1 MTYRLR
7 NIGIAVALALVAGLL
22 TVFYVTN
29 YKRDVRSAETNV
41 TVYVAAK
48 DIPAG
53 TSGDE
58 VISDGYLTQQE
69 VAKRSVT
76 PGAISTPD
84 QLAGRLAAAPVY
96 AGEQVTTRR
105 FTTEQEKGVRAQL
118 TGNLRALELPG
129 TQQQMLVGTLQDGD
143 HVDVVG
149 SWNVPESD
157 TRHYSRVVLRDIV
170 VLNAPEGAE
179 TSEKL
184 TDPSSGSYSVML
196 MVTDGQAQKLWWL
209 AKNGEW
215 TLQLR
220 PATDAADSPESAESA
235 GSLLLDGV
243 NVARLRAL
251 VNAANLAE
259 GEGGQ

>member
-29 YKRDVRSAETNV
+29 YKKEVRSAEADV
-41 TVYVAAK
+41 TVYVASK

-53 TSGDE
+53 TSGEE
-58 VISDGYLTQQE
+58 VMSGGYLTKQE

-76 PGAISTPD
+76 PGAISTPE
-84 QLAGRLAAAPVY
+84 QLEGRLAAAPVY

-105 FTTEQEKGVRAQL
+105 FTTEQQKGVRAQL
-118 TGNLRALELPG
+118 TGNKRALELPG
-129 TQQQMLVGTLQDGD
+129 TKQQLLAGTLQDGD

-157 TRHYSRVVLRDIV
+157 TRHYARVILRDIT
-170 VLNAPEGAE
+170 VLNAPAG
-179 TSEKL
+179 TDTTTKL
-184 TDPSSGSYSVML
+184 TDPNNGAYSVML
-196 MVTDGQAQKLWWL
+196 MLTDAQAQKLWWVSQ
-209 AKNGEW
+209 NGTW

-220 PATDAADSPESAESA
+220 PTNDAADSPESAESA

-259 GEGGQ
+259 GGE

>member
-29 YKRDVRSAETNV
+29 YKREVRSAEADV
-41 TVYVAAK
+41 TVYVASK
-48 DIPAG
+48 DIAAG
-53 TSGDE
+53 TSGEE
-58 VISDGYLTQQE
+58 VMSGGFLTKQE

-76 PGAISTPD
+76 PGAISTPE
-84 QLAGRLAAAPVY
+84 QLEGRLAAAPVY

-118 TGNLRALELPG
+118 TGNKRALELPG
-129 TQQQMLVGTLQDGD
+129 SKQQLLAGTLQDGD

-157 TRHYSRVVLRDIV
+157 TRHYARVFLRDVV
-170 VLNAPEGAE
+170 VLNAPDSTDTTA
-179 TSEKL
+179 KL
-184 TDPSSGSYSVML
+184 TDPNNGAYSVML
-196 MVTDGQAQKLWWL
+196 MLTDSQAQKLWWVSQ
-209 AKNGEW
+209 NGAW

-220 PATDAADSPESAESA
+220 PTNDAADSPESAESA

-251 VNAANLAE
+251 VSAANLAE
-259 GEGGQ
+259 GGE

>member
-29 YKRDVRSAETNV
+29 YKREVRSAETNV
-41 TVYVAAK
+41 VVYVAAR

-53 TSGDE
+53 TPGDE
-58 VISDGYLTQQE
+58 VIADGYLTKQE

-118 TGNLRALELPG
+118 TGNKRALSLPG
-129 TQQQMLVGTLQDGD
+129 TQQQVLAGTLQDGD
-143 HVDVVG
+143 NVDVVG
-149 SWNVPESD
+149 SWNFPESD
-157 TRHYSRVVLRDIV
+157 TRHYARVVLRDLL
-170 VLNAPEGAE
+170 VLEAPNNAD
-179 TSEKL
+179 TTEKL
-184 TDPSSGSYSVML
+184 TDPNSGSYSVML
-196 MVTDGQAQKLWWL
+196 MLTDAQAQKLWWL
-209 AKNGEW
+209 KENGTW

-220 PATDAADSPESAESA
+220 PTNDAADSPESAESA

-243 NVARLRAL
+243 NVERLRAL
-251 VNAANLAE
+251 ASAESLAA
-259 GEGGQ
+259 EGGQ

>member
-29 YKRDVRSAETNV
+29 YKREVRSAEADV
-41 TVYVAAK
+41 TVYVASK

-53 TSGDE
+53 TSGEE
-58 VISDGYLTQQE
+58 VMSDGYLTKQE
-69 VAKRSVT
+69 VAKRNVT
-76 PGAISTPD
+76 PGAISTPE
-84 QLAGRLAAAPVY
+84 QLEGRLAAAPVY

-105 FTTEQEKGVRAQL
+105 FTTEQQKGVRAQL
-118 TGNLRALELPG
+118 TGNKRALELPG
-129 TQQQMLVGTLQDGD
+129 TKQQLLAGTLQDGD

-157 TRHYSRVVLRDIV
+157 TRHYARVILRDIA
-170 VLNAPEGAE
+170 VLNAPDGTD
-179 TSEKL
+179 TSTKL
-184 TDPSSGSYSVML
+184 TDPNNGAYSVML
-196 MVTDGQAQKLWWL
+196 MLTDAQAQKLWWVSQ
-209 AKNGEW
+209 NGTW

-220 PATDAADSPESAESA
+220 PTNDAADSPESAESA

-251 VNAANLAE
+251 VDAANLAE
-259 GEGGQ
+259 GGE

>member
-29 YKRDVRSAETNV
+29 YKREVRSAEANV
-41 TVYVAAK
+41 TVYVASK

-53 TSGDE
+53 TSGEE
-58 VISDGYLTQQE
+58 VMSGGFLTKQE
-69 VAKRSVT
+69 VAKRSVA
-76 PGAISTPD
+76 PGAISTPE
-84 QLAGRLAAAPVY
+84 QLEGRLAAAPVY

-105 FTTEQEKGVRAQL
+105 FTTEQQKGVRAQL
-118 TGNLRALELPG
+118 TGNKRALELPG
-129 TQQQMLVGTLQDGD
+129 TKQQLLAGTLQDGD

-157 TRHYSRVVLRDIV
+157 TRHYSRVILRDIA
-170 VLNAPEGAE
+170 VLNAPDGTD
-179 TSEKL
+179 TSTKL
-184 TDPSSGSYSVML
+184 TDPNNGAYSVML
-196 MVTDGQAQKLWWL
+196 MLTDAQAQKLWWVSQ
-209 AKNGEW
+209 NGTW

-220 PATDAADSPESAESA
+220 PTNDAADSPESAESA

-259 GEGGQ
+259 GGE

>member
-29 YKRDVRSAETNV
+29 YKKEVRSAEADV
-41 TVYVAAK
+41 TVYVASK

-53 TSGDE
+53 TSGEE
-58 VISDGYLTQQE
+58 VMSGGYLTKQE

-76 PGAISTPD
+76 PGAISTPE
-84 QLAGRLAAAPVY
+84 QLEGRLAAAPVY

-105 FTTEQEKGVRAQL
+105 FTTEQQKGVRAQL
-118 TGNLRALELPG
+118 TGNKRALELPG
-129 TQQQMLVGTLQDGD
+129 TKQQLLAGTLQDGD

-157 TRHYSRVVLRDIV
+157 TRHYARVILRDIT
-170 VLNAPEGAE
+170 VLKAPAG
-179 TSEKL
+179 TDTTTKL
-184 TDPSSGSYSVML
+184 TDPNNGAYSVML
-196 MVTDGQAQKLWWL
+196 MLTDAQAQKLWWVSQ
-209 AKNGEW
+209 NGTW

-220 PATDAADSPESAESA
+220 PTNDAADSPESAESA

-259 GEGGQ
+259 GGE

>member
-29 YKRDVRSAETNV
+29 YKKEVRSAEADV
-41 TVYVAAK
+41 TVYVASK

-53 TSGDE
+53 TSGE
-58 VISDGYLTQQE
+58 EAMSGGYLTKQE

-76 PGAISTPD
+76 PGAISTPE
-84 QLAGRLAAAPVY
+84 QLEGRLAAAPVY

-105 FTTEQEKGVRAQL
+105 FTTEQQKGVRAQL
-118 TGNLRALELPG
+118 TGNKRALELPG
-129 TQQQMLVGTLQDGD
+129 TKQQLLAGTLQDGD

-157 TRHYSRVVLRDIV
+157 TRHYARVILRDIT
-170 VLNAPEGAE
+170 VLNAPAG
-179 TSEKL
+179 TDTTTKL
-184 TDPSSGSYSVML
+184 TDPNNGAYSVML
-196 MVTDGQAQKLWWL
+196 MLTDAQAQKLWWVSQ
-209 AKNGEW
+209 NGTW

-220 PATDAADSPESAESA
+220 PTNDAADSPESAESA

-259 GEGGQ
+259 GGE

>member
-22 TVFYVTN
+22 TVFYVSN
-29 YKRDVRSAETNV
+29 YKREVRSAETNV
-41 TVYVAAK
+41 TVYVASK

-53 TSGDE
+53 TSGEE
-58 VISDGYLTQQE
+58 VMSGGYLTKQE

-76 PGAISTPD
+76 PGAISTPE
-84 QLAGRLAAAPVY
+84 QLEGRLAAAPVY

-105 FTTEQEKGVRAQL
+105 FTTEQQKGVRAQL
-118 TGNLRALELPG
+118 TGNKRALELPG
-129 TQQQMLVGTLQDGD
+129 TKQQLLAGTLQDGD

-157 TRHYSRVVLRDIV
+157 TRHYARVILRDIA
-170 VLNAPEGAE
+170 VLNAPDG
-179 TSEKL
+179 TDTTTKL
-184 TDPSSGSYSVML
+184 TDPNNGAYSVML
-196 MVTDGQAQKLWWL
+196 MLTDSQAQKLWWVSQ
-209 AKNGEW
+209 NGAW

-220 PATDAADSPESAESA
+220 PTNDAADSPESAESA

-259 GEGGQ
+259 GGE

>member
-29 YKRDVRSAETNV
+29 YKREVRSAEADV
-41 TVYVAAK
+41 TVYVASK

-53 TSGDE
+53 TSGEE
-58 VISDGYLTQQE
+58 VMSGGYLTKQE

-76 PGAISTPD
+76 PGAISTPE
-84 QLAGRLAAAPVY
+84 QLEGRLAAAPVY

-105 FTTEQEKGVRAQL
+105 FTTEQQKGVRAQL
-118 TGNLRALELPG
+118 TGNKRALELPG
-129 TQQQMLVGTLQDGD
+129 TKQQLLAGTLQDGD

-157 TRHYSRVVLRDIV
+157 TRHYARVILRDIAV
-170 VLNAPEGAE
+170 VNAPNGTD
-179 TSEKL
+179 TSTKL
-184 TDPSSGSYSVML
+184 TDPNNGAYSVML
-196 MVTDGQAQKLWWL
+196 MLTDAQAQKLWWVSQ
-209 AKNGEW
+209 NGTW

-220 PATDAADSPESAESA
+220 PTNDAADSPESAESA

-251 VNAANLAE
+251 VDAANLAE
-259 GEGGQ
+259 GGE

>member
-41 TVYVAAK
+41 AVYVAAK

-53 TSGDE
+53 TSGDD
-58 VISDGYLTQQE
+58 VIAQGYLTKQE

-84 QLAGRLAAAPVY
+84 QLSGRLAAAPVY

-105 FTTEQEKGVRAQL
+105 FTTEQEKGIRAQL
-118 TGNLRALELPG
+118 TGNKRAVALPA
-129 TQQQMLVGTLQDGD
+129 TQQQVLAGTLQDGD
-143 HVDVVG
+143 HVDVLG
-149 SWNVPESD
+149 SWNVPED
-157 TRHYSRVVLRDIV
+157 QTRHYSRVVLRDIL
-170 VLNAPEGAE
+170 VLEAPAGAQ
-179 TSEKL
+179 TTEKL
-184 TDPSSGSYSVML
+184 TNPNNGAFSVML
-196 MVTDGQAQKLWWL
+196 MLTDAQAQKLWWL
-209 AKNGEW
+209 AQNGTW

-220 PATDAADSPESAESA
+220 PPNDAADSPESAESA
-235 GSLLLDGV
+235 GSILMDGV
-243 NVARLRAL
+243 NVARLRS
-251 VNAANLAE
+251 VTNANTLL
-259 GEGGQ
+259 EGGQ

>member
-29 YKRDVRSAETNV
+29 YKREVRSAEADV
-41 TVYVAAK
+41 TVYVASQ

-53 TSGDE
+53 TSGEE
-58 VISDGYLTQQE
+58 VMSGGYLTKQE

-76 PGAISTPD
+76 PGAISTPE
-84 QLAGRLAAAPVY
+84 QLEGRLAAAPVY

-105 FTTEQEKGVRAQL
+105 FTTEQQKGVRAQL
-118 TGNLRALELPG
+118 TGNKRALELPG
-129 TQQQMLVGTLQDGD
+129 TKQQLLAGTLQDGD

-157 TRHYSRVVLRDIV
+157 TRHYARVILRDIA
-170 VLNAPEGAE
+170 VLNAPDG
-179 TSEKL
+179 TDTTTKL
-184 TDPSSGSYSVML
+184 TDPNNGAYSVML
-196 MVTDGQAQKLWWL
+196 MLTDSQAQKLWWVSQ
-209 AKNGEW
+209 NGTW

-220 PATDAADSPESAESA
+220 PTNDAADSPESAESA

-259 GEGGQ
+259 GGE

>member
-29 YKRDVRSAETNV
+29 YKKEVRSAEADV
-41 TVYVAAK
+41 TVYVASK

-53 TSGDE
+53 TSGEE
-58 VISDGYLTQQE
+58 VMSGGYLTKQE

-76 PGAISTPD
+76 PGAISTPE
-84 QLAGRLAAAPVY
+84 QLEGRLAAAPVY

-105 FTTEQEKGVRAQL
+105 FTTEQQKGVRAQL
-118 TGNLRALELPG
+118 TGNKRALELPG
-129 TQQQMLVGTLQDGD
+129 TKQQLLAGTLQDGD

-157 TRHYSRVVLRDIV
+157 TRHYARVILRDIA
-170 VLNAPEGAE
+170 VLNAPDGTD
-179 TSEKL
+179 TSTKL
-184 TDPSSGSYSVML
+184 TDPNNGAYSVML
-196 MVTDGQAQKLWWL
+196 MLTDAQAQKLWWVSQ
-209 AKNGEW
+209 NGTW

-220 PATDAADSPESAESA
+220 PTNDAADSPESAESA

-259 GEGGQ
+259 GGE

>member
-29 YKRDVRSAETNV
+29 YKREVRSAETNV

-53 TSGDE
+53 TSGEE
-58 VISDGYLTQQE
+58 VVADGYLTKQE

-84 QLAGRLAAAPVY
+84 QLSGRLAAAPVY

-118 TGNLRALELPG
+118 TGNKRAMELPG
-129 TQQQMLVGTLQDGD
+129 TKQQVLGGTLQDGD
-143 HVDVVG
+143 HVDVLG

-157 TRHYSRVVLRDIV
+157 TRHYSRVVLRDIT
-170 VLNAPEGAE
+170 VLDAPSGAE
-179 TSEKL
+179 TTEKL
-184 TDPSSGSYSVML
+184 TDPNSGSYSVML
-196 MVTDGQAQKLWWL
+196 MLTDAQAQKLWWI

-220 PATDAADSPESAESA
+220 PSNDAADSPESAESA

-243 NVARLRAL
+243 NVARLRSL

-259 GEGGQ
+259 GGE

>member
-22 TVFYVTN
+22 TVFYVSN
-29 YKRDVRSAETNV
+29 YKREVRSAETNV
-41 TVYVAAK
+41 TVYVASK

-53 TSGDE
+53 TSGEE
-58 VISDGYLTQQE
+58 VMSGGFLTKQE

-76 PGAISTPD
+76 PGAISAPE
-84 QLAGRLAAAPVY
+84 QLEGRLAAAPVY

-105 FTTEQEKGVRAQL
+105 FTTEQQKGVRAQL
-118 TGNLRALELPG
+118 TGNKRALELPG
-129 TQQQMLVGTLQDGD
+129 TKQQLLAGTLQDGD

-157 TRHYSRVVLRDIV
+157 TRHYARVILRDIA
-170 VLNAPEGAE
+170 VLNAPDGTD
-179 TSEKL
+179 TSTKL
-184 TDPSSGSYSVML
+184 TDPNNGAYSVML
-196 MVTDGQAQKLWWL
+196 MLTDAQAQKLWWL
-209 AKNGEW
+209 SQNGTW

-220 PATDAADSPESAESA
+220 PTNDAADSPESAESA

-259 GEGGQ
+259 GGE

>member
-29 YKRDVRSAETNV
+29 YKREVRSAEADV
-41 TVYVAAK
+41 TVYVASK

-53 TSGDE
+53 TSGEE
-58 VISDGYLTQQE
+58 VMSGGFLTKQE

-76 PGAISTPD
+76 PGAISTPE
-84 QLAGRLAAAPVY
+84 QLEGRLAAAPVY

-105 FTTEQEKGVRAQL
+105 FTTEQQKGVRAQL
-118 TGNLRALELPG
+118 TGNKRALELPG
-129 TQQQMLVGTLQDGD
+129 TKQQLLAGTLQDGD

-157 TRHYSRVVLRDIV
+157 TRHYARVILRDIA
-170 VLNAPEGAE
+170 VLNAPDGTD
-179 TSEKL
+179 TSTKL
-184 TDPSSGSYSVML
+184 TDPNNGAYSVML
-196 MVTDGQAQKLWWL
+196 MLTDAQAQKLWWVSQ
-209 AKNGEW
+209 NGTW

-220 PATDAADSPESAESA
+220 PTNDAADSPESAESA

-251 VNAANLAE
+251 VDAANLAE
-259 GEGGQ
+259 GGE